1 MAAPLI
7 LVQCHSMES
16 YIITHQIIYLLIK
29 LNSNVKKNSCKFM
42 FKKSEKFTLRF
53 ITKSWI
59 YNIKRQIIFIDDES
73 SVHY

>member
-1 MAAPLI
+1 
-7 LVQCHSMES
+7 
-16 YIITHQIIYLLIK
+16 
-29 LNSNVKKNSCKFM
+29 M

-73 SVHY
+73 SVHYQYFKKYLKKV

>member
-7 LVQCHSMES
+7 LVQCHSIES
-16 YIITHQIIYLLIK
+16 HIITHQIIYLLIK

-42 FKKSEKFTLRF
+42 FKKSEKFTF

-73 SVHY
+73 IVHY

>member
-7 LVQCHSMES
+7 LVQCHSIES
-16 YIITHQIIYLLIK
+16 HIITHQIIYLLIK

-59 YNIKRQIIFIDDES
+59 YNIKRQIIFINDES